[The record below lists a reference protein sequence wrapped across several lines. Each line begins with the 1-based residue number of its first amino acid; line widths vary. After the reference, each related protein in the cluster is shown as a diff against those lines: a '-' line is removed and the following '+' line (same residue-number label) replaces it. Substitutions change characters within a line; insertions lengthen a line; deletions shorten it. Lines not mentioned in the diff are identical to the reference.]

1 MKSTLR
7 HERIRLNMRARPA
20 SLETNHWNAGAGHRA
35 HTAHSEKPLVSCLST
50 STAAF
55 PGIIFDGSNSL
66 VFCPSF
72 SLLRV
77 LGVDLKEGMGQEI
90 AGNNRADP
98 GILCRETLGFFFFF
112 FSMEGWLQEING
124 IVLTLGFPKAF
135 IPGSSRE
142 DDDILSILS
151 MLDSCTSSYTHS

>member
-1 MKSTLR
+1 
-7 HERIRLNMRARPA
+7 
-20 SLETNHWNAGAGHRA
+20 
-35 HTAHSEKPLVSCLST
+35 
-50 STAAF
+50 
-55 PGIIFDGSNSL
+55 
-66 VFCPSF
+66 
-72 SLLRV
+72 
-77 LGVDLKEGMGQEI
+77 MGQEI

-98 GILCRETLGFFFFF
+98 GILCTETLGFFFFFF